1 MKKLLLCSLVV
12 VSGIAYSKEVMVTP
26 QVLVEPEIMEKTEP
40 MVMLESTVSDTIE
53 MKENS
58 LNNIYLRVG
67 LSPLA
72 RYSEFSAKD
81 KTDKRITDGNLAL

>member
-40 MVMLESTVSDTIE
+40 MVMLESTVSDTIDNE
-53 MKENS
+53 GK
-58 LNNIYLRVG
+58 
-67 LSPLA
+67 
-72 RYSEFSAKD
+72 FFK
-81 KTDKRITDGNLAL
+81 